1 DSKSQELTAS
11 VWVTQVWRNPFL
23 TWKESRVGGLSS
35 IVVDPSEIWTPD
47 VGLMNNADET
57 ISVAGG
63 KEIFKTAVIIQSD
76 GLCTWRSPA
85 TFRSDCEIDVR
96 YWPFDTQKCLL
107 MFSSYT
113 MGKNQLALEM
123 YKQTKN
129 KADNFATNGDWTVK
143 GIRVNR
149 QEVQNSCCKTKFD
162 AVHFEVILKRKPLY
176 FILNLITPSAVL
188 CFLTLLSFAIPTESG
203 ERIGF
208 ITTLLLAM
216 TVYLLLI
223 AEVLPET
230 SNQLPITGLL
240 FVLTIVE
247 SAVILLATVIVLR
260 CFHGTGEPYGWLQR
274 MYCCCCPCRGKIPSQ
289 SFAKSHT
296 NSLKN
301 GKTSYNHDVDDID
314 SPSDIPSAFDQFES
328 KEFDSPTWEDISIFL
343 NRVFFVLSVIMVAVS
358 FLVVYLNAA
367 YLSQV

>member
-1 DSKSQELTAS
+1 
-11 VWVTQVWRNPFL
+11 
-23 TWKESRVGGLSS
+23 
-35 IVVDPSEIWTPD
+35 
-47 VGLMNNADET
+47 M
-57 ISVAGG
+57 
-63 KEIFKTAVIIQSD
+63 
-76 GLCTWRSPA
+76 
-85 TFRSDCEIDVR
+85 
-96 YWPFDTQKCLL
+96 
-107 MFSSYT
+107 
-113 MGKNQLALEM
+113 
-123 YKQTKN
+123 
-129 KADNFATNGDWTVK
+129 K

-176 FILNLITPSAVL
+176 FILNLITQSAVL

-247 SAVILLATVIVLR
+247 SAVILLATIIVLR

-274 MYCCCCPCRGKIPSQ
+274 MYWCWPWRHSKKGSSIKVEPSQ
-289 SFAKSHT
+289 TIPRNASC
-296 NSLKN
+296 NN
-301 GKTSYNHDVDDID
+301 DMEMEEVVDDLSETPVVVFQDETTEI
-314 SPSDIPSAFDQFES
+314 
-328 KEFDSPTWEDISIFL
+328 KPTWQDIAEFL
-343 NRVFFVLSVIMVAVS
+343 NSVFFVLCFVMVVGTFVGIYMGTGLAKAS
-358 FLVVYLNAA
+358 H
-367 YLSQV
+367 